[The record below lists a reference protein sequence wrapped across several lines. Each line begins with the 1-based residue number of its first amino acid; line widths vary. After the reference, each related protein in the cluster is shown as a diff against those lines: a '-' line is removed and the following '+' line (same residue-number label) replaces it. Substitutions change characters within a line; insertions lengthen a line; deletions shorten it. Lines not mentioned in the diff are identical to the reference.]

1 MEQKSNLLLAT
12 PVRCP
17 SLVESLY
24 FKTLF
29 SIFSEIKLSTKLAS
43 LVKAAQDQTLVW
55 KDTMFH

>member
-1 MEQKSNLLLAT
+1 MEQATYSVT

-29 SIFSEIKLSTKLAS
+29 SIFSEIKFSTKLAS
-43 LVKAAQDQTLVW
+43 LEKHFKT
-55 KDTMFH
+55 KP